1 MQSKKNEK
9 VDLTKNSSLYFVIG
23 LATILF
29 ISWQAIEWKTY
40 EKDLYGY
47 EALNVDDE
55 DDEEIPI
62 TEQLKT
68 PPPPPPPPPPAP
80 EVIEVVED
88 EEEVEETV
96 IESTETNEDEIVEI
110 VEVEEEFDDVDV
122 PFAVI
127 EDVPIF
133 PGCERVSK
141 SERRNCFQ
149 EKMNKHIRKNFRYPE
164 IAQEMGIQGR
174 VYVNFIIAKDGQITN
189 IRMRGPDKN
198 LEKEAQRIIAKLPN
212 MIPGKQRGRPVR
224 VPFSIPITF
233 RLQ

>member
-1 MQSKKNEK
+1 MQPKKSEK
-9 VDLTKNSSLYFVIG
+9 ADLSKNSSLYFVIG
-23 LATILF
+23 LSLILL
-29 ISWQAIEWKTY
+29 ISWQAIEWRTY
-40 EKDLYGY
+40 EKVYAY
-47 EALNVDDE
+47 EALNVEDE

-96 IESTETNEDEIVEI
+96 IESTETDEEEIIEI
-110 VEVEEEFDDVDV
+110 VEVEEVEEDIDV

-133 PGCERVSK
+133 PGCERVKK
-141 SERRNCFQ
+141 SERRTCFQ
-149 EKMNKHIRKNFRYPE
+149 EKMNRHIRKNFRYPE

-174 VYVNFIIAKDGQITN
+174 VYVQFVIAKDGSITGV
-189 IRMRGPDKN
+189 RMRGPDKN
-198 LEKEAQRIIAKLPN
+198 LEKEAARIIGKLPK
-212 MIPGKQRGRPVR
+212 MTPGKQRGRPVR

>member
-1 MQSKKNEK
+1 MQPKKNPK
-9 VDLTKNSSLYFVIG
+9 VDLSKNSNLYFVAG
-23 LATILF
+23 LAFILL

-40 EKDLYGY
+40 DKSLYGY
-47 EALNVDDE
+47 EALNVEDDDDE
-55 DDEEIPI
+55 DVPI
-62 TEQLKT
+62 TEQIKT
-68 PPPPPPPPPPAP
+68 PPPPPPPPPAP

-96 IESTETNEDEIVEI
+96 IESTETDEEEIIEI
-110 VEVEEEFDDVDV
+110 VEVEEVEEDIDV

-133 PGCERVSK
+133 PGCERVKK
-141 SERRNCFQ
+141 SERRTCFQ
-149 EKMNKHIRKNFRYPE
+149 EKMNRHIRKNFRYPE

-174 VYVNFIIAKDGQITN
+174 VYVQFVIAKDGSITGV
-189 IRMRGPDKN
+189 RMRGPDKN
-198 LEKEAQRIIAKLPN
+198 LEKEAARIIGKLPK
-212 MIPGKQRGRPVR
+212 MTPGKQRGRPVR